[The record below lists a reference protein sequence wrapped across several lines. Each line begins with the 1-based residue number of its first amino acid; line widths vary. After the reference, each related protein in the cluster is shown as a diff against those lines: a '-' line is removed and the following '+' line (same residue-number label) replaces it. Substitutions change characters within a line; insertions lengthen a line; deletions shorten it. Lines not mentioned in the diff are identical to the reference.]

1 MNIYTKNGDKGKTSL
16 IGGKIVSKHDLRVD
30 SYGSIDEL
38 NSFLGLVRDYSSKKE
53 INDILFK
60 IQCKLFTIGS
70 LLAQEKSIK
79 NNSNEKLNINANDTE
94 YLETKIDAFEKEL
107 PKLEKFIIPG
117 GTKLVSYCHVSRAV
131 CRRAERKISQLN
143 ELTEIDKNILTYI
156 NRLSDF
162 LFVLARYFTKI
173 QDVEESYW

>member
-16 IGGKIVSKHDLRVD
+16 IGGKIVSKHDIRVD

-70 LLAQEKSIK
+70 LIAQENAIK

-94 YLETKIDAFEKEL
+94 YLETKIDAFVQLMRPLGLKE
-107 PKLEKFIIPG
+107 
-117 GTKLVSYCHVSRAV
+117 VSRTGIA
-131 CRRAERKISQLN
+131 AI
-143 ELTEIDKNILTYI
+143 
-156 NRLSDF
+156 
-162 LFVLARYFTKI
+162 ARGP
-173 QDVEESYW
+173 EAM